1 MMRRDVYFSVFSRRR
16 RMVERT
22 VTAAE
27 VLRVYAP
34 PALVFLQ
41 PAHFQMP
48 TAWRFMAYLPQ
59 KSQKNLECWDTS
71 CFFTTLRREAP

>member
-1 MMRRDVYFSVFSRRR
+1 
-16 RMVERT
+16 MVERT

-27 VLRVYAP
+27 VLSTYAP
-34 PALVFLQ
+34 PAFCFLQ
-41 PAHFQMP
+41 LVQAQIP
-48 TAWRFMAYLPQ
+48 TALRFMAYLPQ

>member
-1 MMRRDVYFSVFSRRR
+1 
-16 RMVERT
+16 MVERT

-27 VLRVYAP
+27 VFSTYAP
-34 PALVFLQ
+34 PALVFLH
-41 PAHFQMP
+41 PVHAQMP
-48 TAWRFMAYLPQ
+48 TARRFMAYLPQ

>member
-1 MMRRDVYFSVFSRRR
+1 
-16 RMVERT
+16 
-22 VTAAE
+22 
-27 VLRVYAP
+27 
-34 PALVFLQ
+34 
-41 PAHFQMP
+41 MP

>member
-1 MMRRDVYFSVFSRRR
+1 
-16 RMVERT
+16 MVERT

-27 VLRVYAP
+27 VFSTYAP
-34 PALVFLQ
+34 PALVFLH
-41 PAHFQMP
+41 PVHAQMP
-48 TAWRFMAYLPQ
+48 TAVRFMAYLPQ